1 VLAISPQRD
10 GREAAVGEASF
21 GFSSGIF
28 GFHRRPR
35 QCRRPATL
43 PSTEAS
49 DTDVLIP
56 KAGILVDELLHQPD
70 AFLILEHFD

>member
-1 VLAISPQRD
+1 
-10 GREAAVGEASF
+10 
-21 GFSSGIF
+21 
-28 GFHRRPR
+28 
-35 QCRRPATL
+35 L

-70 AFLILEHFD
+70 AFLILEHFDRNAPRTEKFLLAEKCPILPDDDTGNPI